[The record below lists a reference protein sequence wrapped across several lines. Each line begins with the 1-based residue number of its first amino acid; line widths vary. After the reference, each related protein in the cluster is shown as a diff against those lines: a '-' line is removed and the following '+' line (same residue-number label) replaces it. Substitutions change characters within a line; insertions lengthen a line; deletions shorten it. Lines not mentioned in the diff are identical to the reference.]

1 MSFSMSVRSFTIKD
15 IPYSLTDLLRDL
27 ETDTDVALKHR
38 TSIHY
43 VPLWSLSLLT
53 LFVKCYL
60 PHLPTCFPNL
70 QPMSDGLWYMYSIQ
84 CSY

>member
-43 VPLWSLSLLT
+43 VPL
-53 LFVKCYL
+53 
-60 PHLPTCFPNL
+60 
-70 QPMSDGLWYMYSIQ
+70 
-84 CSY
+84 